1 MRYYFDID
9 SGRRATRDQIGSE
22 FARPEDVRAAAIRVL
37 PDIARDEWPDGDCR
51 VMIVKVRD
59 HKGSYV
65 FQASLSLVS
74 NWLDA
79 VGEDDLL

>member
-9 SGRRATRDQIGSE
+9 SGQRAIRDQIGSE

-37 PDIARDEWPDGDCR
+37 PDIARDEWPDGDCP

-59 HKGSYV
+59 QKGSYV
-65 FQASLSLVS
+65 FQASLSLVAT
-74 NWLDA
+74 WLNG
-79 VGEDDLL
+79 VTDDERR